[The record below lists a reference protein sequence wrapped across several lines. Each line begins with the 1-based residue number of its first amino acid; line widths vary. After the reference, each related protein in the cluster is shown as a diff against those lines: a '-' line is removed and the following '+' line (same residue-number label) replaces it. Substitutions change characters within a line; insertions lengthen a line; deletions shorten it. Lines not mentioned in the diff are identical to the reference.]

1 MDTYKALGKRIR
13 EKRINLGM
21 TQAKLSELCNRTPA
35 LIGIIERNDKHTS
48 IETLVRIANALNV
61 SADYLLGD
69 NINYRNTDYITK
81 SSELLSDMDE
91 NEIEYAYD
99 MLNNF
104 RDFRRKKPID

>member
-1 MDTYKALGKRIR
+1 MDTYKALGKRIK
-13 EKRINLGM
+13 EKRNELGLS
-21 TQAKLSELCNRTPA
+21 QAKLSEMCNRTAA

-69 NINYRNTDYITK
+69 SIKFKNTDYIAKTK
-81 SSELLSDMDE
+81 EMLSDMDE

-104 RDFRRKKPID
+104 RDFRGKTQID